1 MAWRWMV
8 LVLLLPAG
16 PALAQL
22 DKDPENAP
30 PVLPDPPVRIQ
41 NAVPPSQV
49 NAGQAVVVPAAGHAS
64 DDKKC
69 SVANPC
75 ATPTPESH

>member
-8 LVLLLPAG
+8 LALALSAG

-30 PVLPDPPVRIQ
+30 PVLPDPPAKIQ
-41 NAVPPSQV
+41 NAVPPSQI
-49 NAGQAVVVPAAGHAS
+49 NAEHAVVVPAVGHAT

-69 SVANPC
+69 SDANPC
-75 ATPTPESH
+75 ATPTPESR